1 MILLNDVSVIN
12 KTQQNE
18 KHMKNIHLEILTFF
32 TILTLFSNA
41 LLANEQQVGEYTVH
55 YNLFN
60 SSMITPKVATQYK
73 LKRSKNIALLNIS
86 VVRNSTDSKSDSK
99 SDSKPGSS
107 TAPDKVVGVISNVFG
122 QAQSLSGQHKGL
134 AFREIKEETAV
145 YYIAQIPIFHG
156 ERLSFDIQV
165 QPEKK
170 GKLIPISFKQ
180 QVFIY

>member
-1 MILLNDVSVIN
+1 
-12 KTQQNE
+12 
-18 KHMKNIHLEILTFF
+18 MKKIHPKFF
-32 TILTLFSNA
+32 GIYIIFALFTNS

-60 SSMITPKVATQYK
+60 SSMITPEVATQYK

-86 VVRNSTDSKSDSK
+86 VVRNSTGSESDLS
-99 SDSKPGSS
+99 SDSS

-122 QAQSLSGQHKGL
+122 QGQSLSGQHKGL
-134 AFREIKEETAV
+134 AFREIREETAV
-145 YYIAQIPIFHG
+145 YYIAQIPVFHG

-180 QVFIY
+180 QIFIE

>member
-1 MILLNDVSVIN
+1 
-12 KTQQNE
+12 
-18 KHMKNIHLEILTFF
+18 MKNIHSKFLALF
-32 TILTLFSNA
+32 TILALFSNA

-60 SSMITPKVATQYK
+60 SSMITPEVATQYK

-86 VVRNSTDSKSDSK
+86 VVKNPTDSEPDLSSE
-99 SDSKPGSS
+99 SS
-107 TAPDKVVGVISNVFG
+107 TAPNKVIGVISNVFG
-122 QAQSLSGQHKGL
+122 QGQSLSGQHKGL
-134 AFREIKEETAV
+134 AFREIREETAV
-145 YYIAQIPIFHG
+145 YYIAAIPVFHG

-180 QVFIY
+180 QVFIE

>member
-1 MILLNDVSVIN
+1 
-12 KTQQNE
+12 
-18 KHMKNIHLEILTFF
+18 MKNSKFLLILIATLLSISSSIH
-32 TILTLFSNA
+32 
-41 LLANEQQVGEYTVH
+41 ANEQQVGEFTVH

-60 SSMITPKVATQYK
+60 SSMITPEVATQYK

-86 VVRNSTDSKSDSK
+86 VVRNTTDS
-99 SDSKPGSS
+99 
-107 TAPDKVVGVISNVFG
+107 DKVVGVISNVFG
-122 QAQSLSGQHKGL
+122 QGSSLSGQHKGL
-134 AFREIKEETAV
+134 AFREIKEETAI

-180 QVFIY
+180 QVFIEQ